1 MISRRTALVAGAA
14 TAAGIAGG
22 YAWWRQQKPAASET
36 PSTPHSPPLKPDAAF
51 PNALRVP
58 GADGLYG
65 VHDVNGTFTLS
76 AKAVQQDIVPGQPA
90 RLLAYEVES
99 HEKKLLNPIIR
110 LRSGGKINAKFWN
123 GIEETSII
131 HWHGLKVDSNNDGH
145 PHYAVAGGAT
155 YDYNFAV
162 PNRAAT
168 YWYHPH
174 PHHLTGKQV
183 YLGLAGLFI
192 VEDEE
197 ELALQKTLDLKLG
210 VTDIP
215 LVLQDRRLDDK
226 GQLVFNPT
234 DEDKADG
241 FLGSQVLV
249 NWTPKPY
256 FEAGTR
262 LYRFR
267 ILNGSNARPYKLAF
281 RSSERSGG
289 QLLDFHLI
297 GNDGGLIDA
306 PRKIREVFLSNA
318 ERIDVL
324 LDLRDAKV
332 GDAITLT
339 SEAFDPMEH
348 EDGPPGTAKPVDD
361 AKPAEKA
368 AKSGPGNVHAM
379 HGGDSKKSEKKE
391 ALPGDAKDTGK
402 EKSDVPEPGV
412 ALELM
417 RIHVRR
423 KEAYN
428 RAIPATLSRIV
439 PIAANCTSPRVITLD
454 HVKMVW
460 RINGQTYQ
468 NEKTPIT
475 VKRGATE
482 VWHIKNAE
490 ASMPHPFHVHG
501 FQFQI
506 LERTGSPEQQKKLAV
521 SNAGDK
527 GLAASDLGWKDTV
540 LVWPGETV
548 CIAIDFTHPFK
559 GDQVYMV
566 HCHNLEHEDQGM
578 MLNLK
583 VAGT

>member
-1 MISRRTALVAGAA
+1 MPNRRTLLIASVAGAA
-14 TAAGIAGG
+14 SIASGV
-22 YAWWRQQKPAASET
+22 AWWRKQT
-36 PSTPHSPPLKPDAAF
+36 PTVPPPPPFKPDAAF
-51 PNALRVP
+51 PNPLRIP

-65 VHDVNGTFTLS
+65 IHEVTSAFTLS
-76 AKAVQQDIVPGQPA
+76 AKAVQQDIVPGKPA

-99 HEKKLLNPIIR
+99 QGKRLLNPVLR
-110 LRSGGKINAKFWN
+110 LRSGGKISAKLWN

-131 HWHGLKVDSNNDGH
+131 HWHGLIVDSNNDGH

-155 YDYNFAV
+155 YEYSFPV
-162 PNRAAT
+162 PNRAAL

-183 YLGLAGLFI
+183 YLGLGGLFL
-192 VEDEE
+192 VEDDE
-197 ELALQKTLDLKLG
+197 ELALQKALDLQFG

-215 LVLQDRRLDDK
+215 LVLHDRRLDVQ

-256 FEAGTR
+256 FEAATR

-267 ILNGSNARPYKLAF
+267 ILNASNARPYKLAF
-281 RSSERSGG
+281 RSAD
-289 QLLDFHLI
+289 QLLDFQLI
-297 GNDGGLIDA
+297 GNDGGLIGA
-306 PRKIREVFLSNA
+306 PQKIREVFLSNA
-318 ERIDVL
+318 ERVDVL
-324 LDLRDAKV
+324 LDLSKAKV
-332 GDAITLT
+332 GDTVTLV
-339 SEAFDPMEH
+339 SVAFDPMEH
-348 EDGPPGTAKPVDD
+348 EDGPPGADKPGE
-361 AKPAEKA
+361 KPAEKGGQKGAHATHGAA
-368 AKSGPGNVHAM
+368 AKKDAKQ
-379 HGGDSKKSEKKE
+379 DEKKV
-391 ALPGDAKDTGK
+391 AVSRDTGK
-402 EKSDVPEPGV
+402 EKLQEPEKTDVPEPGT
-412 ALELM
+412 AMDIM
-417 RIHVRR
+417 RIHVQRPEKYDR
-423 KEAYN
+423 TV
-428 RAIPATLSRIV
+428 PATLSRIV
-439 PIAANCTSPRVITLD
+439 PIAANCASPRVIVLD

-468 NEKTPIT
+468 HEKTPIT

-482 VWHIKNAE
+482 VWNIQNAQ
-490 ASMPHPFHVHG
+490 ASMPHPFHIHG

-506 LERTGSPEQQKKLAV
+506 LERIGSPEQQKKLAV
-521 SNAGDK
+521 NDK

-548 CIAIDFTHPFK
+548 CIALDFTHPFN
-559 GDQVYMV
+559 GDQVYMI

-583 VAGT
+583 VEA

>member
-1 MISRRTALVAGAA
+1 MTNRRATLIAGAA
-14 TAAGIAGG
+14 AAAGLAGG
-22 YAWWRQQKPAASET
+22 YAWWRTQKPAAPVAPVA
-36 PSTPHSPPLKPDAAF
+36 PSAPAFKPDAAF

-65 VHDVNGTFTLS
+65 IHDVTGAFTLA
-76 AKAVQQDIVPGQPA
+76 AKPVKQEIISGKPA
-90 RLLAYEVES
+90 TLLAYEVES
-99 HEKKLLNPIIR
+99 QGKRLLNPVLR
-110 LRSGGKINAKFWN
+110 LRSGGKINAKLWN

-131 HWHGLKVDSNNDGH
+131 HWHGLSVDSNNDGH

-155 YDYNFAV
+155 YGYNFAV

-183 YLGLAGLFI
+183 YLGLGGLFI
-192 VEDEE
+192 VEDDE
-197 ELALQKTLDLKLG
+197 ELALQKALDLKLG

-215 LVLQDRRLDDK
+215 LVLQDRRLDAQ

-256 FEAGTR
+256 FEAATR

-267 ILNGSNARPYKLAF
+267 ILNASNARPYKLAF
-281 RSSERSGG
+281 QSGG
-289 QLLDFHLI
+289 QLLPFQLI
-297 GNDGGLIDA
+297 GNDGGLIERA
-306 PRKIREVFLSNA
+306 HTIKEAFVSPA

-324 LDLRDAKV
+324 LDLRNAKV
-332 GDAITLT
+332 GDAITLASVT
-339 SEAFDPMEH
+339 FDPMEN
-348 EDGPPGTAKPVDD
+348 EDGPEDKSR
-361 AKPAEKA
+361 PAEKGKDARPEDKSAHALHGAKPEKDATPAA
-368 AKSGPGNVHAM
+368 AKSA
-379 HGGDSKKSEKKE
+379 EK
-391 ALPGDAKDTGK
+391 AKDP
-402 EKSDVPEPGV
+402 SDVPEPGV
-412 ALELM
+412 AMDIL

-423 KEAYN
+423 KETYD
-428 RAIPATLSRIV
+428 RAVPATLSRIV
-439 PIAANCTSPRVITLD
+439 PIAANCASPRLIHLD
-454 HVKMVW
+454 HIKMVW

-482 VWHIKNAE
+482 VWNIKNAE
-490 ASMPHPFHVHG
+490 ASMPHPFHIHG

-506 LERTGSPEQQKKLAV
+506 LERMGSPEQQKKLSV
-521 SNAGDK
+521 NDK

-540 LVWPGETV
+540 LVWPGETA
-548 CIAIDFTHPFK
+548 CIAIDFTHPFN
-559 GDQVYMV
+559 GDQVYMI

-583 VAGT
+583 VQT

>member
-1 MISRRTALVAGAA
+1 MTSRRNALIAGAA
-14 TAAGIAGG
+14 AAAGIVGG
-22 YAWWRQQKPAASET
+22 HAWWRNQKPAVTEA
-36 PSTPHSPPLKPDAAF
+36 PPAPAFKPDAAF

-58 GADGLYG
+58 GGDGLYG
-65 VHDVNGTFTLS
+65 IHDVAGAFTLS
-76 AKAVQQDIVPGQPA
+76 AKSVQQDIVPGKPA
-90 RLLAYEVES
+90 KLLAYEVES
-99 HEKKLLNPIIR
+99 QGKRLLNPVLR
-110 LRSGGKINAKFWN
+110 LRSGGKVNATLWN
-123 GIEETSII
+123 GIGETSII
-131 HWHGLKVDSNNDGH
+131 HWHGLSVDSNNDGH

-155 YDYNFAV
+155 YEYNFPV

-183 YLGLAGLFI
+183 YLGLGGLFI
-192 VEDEE
+192 VEDDE
-197 ELALQKTLDLKLG
+197 ELALQKALDLKLG

-215 LVLQDRRLDDK
+215 LVLHDRRLDAQ

-256 FEAGTR
+256 FEAATR
-262 LYRFR
+262 VYRFR
-267 ILNGSNARPYKLAF
+267 ILNASNARPYKLAF
-281 RSSERSGG
+281 QSGG
-289 QLLDFHLI
+289 QLLPFQLI
-297 GNDGGLIDA
+297 GNDGGLIDS
-306 PRKIREVFLSNA
+306 PRTIKEVFVSPA

-324 LDLRDAKV
+324 LDLRNTKV
-332 GDAITLT
+332 GDAITLASVT
-339 SEAFDPMEH
+339 FDPMEN
-348 EDGPPGTAKPVDD
+348 EDGPEDKN
-361 AKPAEKA
+361 KPAEKGKD
-368 AKSGPGNVHAM
+368 AKPVGNDTHAM
-379 HGGDSKKSEKKE
+379 HGAKAEKGTGP
-391 ALPGDAKDTGK
+391 ADARIAEKNK
-402 EKSDVPEPGV
+402 EKDKDDIPEPGV
-412 ALELM
+412 AMDIL

-423 KEAYN
+423 KEAYD
-428 RAIPATLSRIV
+428 RAVPATLSRIE
-439 PIAANCTSPRVITLD
+439 PIPANCTSPRLIHLD

-482 VWHIKNAE
+482 VWNIRNAE
-490 ASMPHPFHVHG
+490 ASMPHPFHIHG
-501 FQFQI
+501 FLFQI
-506 LERTGSPEQQKKLAV
+506 LERTGSPEQQKKLSV
-521 SNAGDK
+521 SDK

-548 CIAIDFTHPFK
+548 CIAIDFTHPFN
-559 GDQVYMV
+559 GDQVYMI

-583 VAGT
+583 VQA